1 MSTSFNQLIFFN
13 EDDSDKKK
21 IVFES
26 PTKNTTMEK
35 LNDRTDW
42 HYWTQLLNWSFLKI
56 IMSSQVLHYCRN
68 NWSEARKKS
77 VLLTLLNW
85 LLEWSPAGGTQLFI
99 VKRVRSSRVLAD
111 AGRGVA
117 KRKTGETVVSPMYHF
132 CYINILLFESIHVLW
147 VLQYSRPNHRSY
159 RKLYSYEFVANVMRD
174 NMGMIIFDPP
184 GFGVC

>member
-1 MSTSFNQLIFFN
+1 
-13 EDDSDKKK
+13 
-21 IVFES
+21 
-26 PTKNTTMEK
+26 MEK

-174 NMGMIIFDPP
+174 NMGIIIFDPP